1 MLAFKKSLKILHW
14 LIIRFIKSIEERNL
28 TTSANII
35 LKQNVYK
42 SAGKPEGRA
51 SNNHFYGDSVNSD
64 KDFPIAK
71 DKFLKSREVSTHR
84 EQWLIKGIHISLL
97 SLAILYLL
105 ISQ

>member
-51 SNNHFYGDSVNSD
+51 SNNHFYGDDVNSD
-64 KDFPIAK
+64 NNFPIAK
-71 DKFLKSREVSTHR
+71 DKFLKSREVSPVSTPR
-84 EQWLIKGIHISLL
+84 EQWLMKGIQISLL
-97 SLAILYLL
+97 SL
-105 ISQ
+105 